1 MILLLP
7 VEHYDIIVL
16 LISISVVHQHQPRYQ
31 NLYLTQNGG
40 APYDSYNKRVALVT
54 IISSMQGAI
63 LQNKQSK
70 PFS

>member
-7 VEHYDIIVL
+7 VEHYIIVL

-54 IISSMQGAI
+54 IISMQGAI

>member
-7 VEHYDIIVL
+7 VEHYIIVL

-40 APYDSYNKRVALVT
+40 APYDSYNKRVTLLLT
-54 IISSMQGAI
+54 IIRVD
-63 LQNKQSK
+63 
-70 PFS
+70 